1 MQGLTARWSFYARS
15 WAMGHSASER
25 SSARSWTSFQPS
37 AFARDL
43 PSSHFHHFGVM
54 LGIFTDKAS
63 LRPQVAST
71 DTAAWNGRL
80 GTGINEFDA
89 VMVQRGWTQRRTE
102 IQWALP
108 RFVAKGNGA
117 LQWPKQLP
125 IGL

>member
-1 MQGLTARWSFYARS
+1 VVLLRPF
-15 WAMGHSASER
+15 MGDGSLCQRTIVSEILDVV
-25 SSARSWTSFQPS
+25 S